1 MCVYPGILYIY
12 RSVFVNTHSY
22 FRLHHVALHHAASHD
37 AASCL
42 TPSNHIK
49 P

>member
-12 RSVFVNTHSY
+12 RIVFVNTHSY